1 MESPLTIDFD
11 MSKASEKIAALREQV
26 RDLDM
31 ALDVVLAKVAK
42 CNEQS
47 IGIPYPPPPP
57 PPPPAAPPPAP
68 EQG

>member
-26 RDLDM
+26 RDLDA
-31 ALDVVLAKVAK
+31 ALDVVLAKMAT
-42 CNEQS
+42 CNAPS

-68 EQG
+68 GV